1 MLLLILKT
9 VIVFLAKPA
18 AEGFREGGWSLSL
31 GIQDSFF

>member
-9 VIVFLAKPA
+9 VIVFLAKPG
-18 AEGFREGGWSLSL
+18 AEGFRERGWSLSL